1 MMATDVKLKQVR
13 LSVSNA
19 VHSLAVLV
27 ARDEGLFR
35 DQGLEVEVVR
45 TPGSAHV
52 DTDRQAVRDAIF
64 ERPLEALYHTGG
76 VDQFRLCE
84 WGVMKRAVDG
94 ELCGQRPAKIV
105 ALGAAMSKFAIV
117 TAPHSGIFEPEQLKD
132 TPVAVTVYNGS
143 HFTTLKMLEGFLR
156 KDDIQVTNAG
166 TMHQRLQALRRGEL
180 AAATFNEPWI
190 SVAQKQGFRI
200 IIESH
205 STRSEAAGDEMDGPT
220 LAALFR
226 AEAEAAARINAT
238 PARYAHYITEEA
250 RGLLEPH
257 ELQTWR
263 LLYAPPA
270 PYTRERFERTYQWML
285 GYPELVTPGATYESV
300 VDNRAWA

>member
-1 MMATDVKLKQVR
+1 MPTEVTLKKVR

-35 DQGLEVEVVR
+35 DQGLDVEIVR

-64 ERPLEALYHTGG
+64 ERPLEALYNAGG
-76 VDQFRLCE
+76 MDQFRLCE

-117 TAPHSGIFEPEQLKD
+117 ASPHSGIFEPEQLKD
-132 TPVAVTVYNGS
+132 TPVAVTIYNGS

-156 KDDIQVTNAG
+156 KDEIRVINAG
-166 TMHQRLQALRRGEL
+166 TMHQRLEALREGEL
-180 AAATFNEPWI
+180 TAATFNEPWI

-205 STRSEAAGDEMDGPT
+205 STRSEAAGDEMDGST
-220 LAALFR
+220 LAAMFR
-226 AEAEAAARINAT
+226 AEAEAANMINAN
-238 PARYAHYITEEA
+238 PGRYAHYITAEA

-300 VDNRAWA
+300 VDNRAWE

>member
-1 MMATDVKLKQVR
+1 MDVTLKKVR

-27 ARDEGLFR
+27 ARDEGLLR
-35 DQGLEVEVVR
+35 DQGLDVEVVR

-52 DTDRQAVRDAIF
+52 DTDRQAVRDTIF
-64 ERPLEALYHTGG
+64 ERPLEALYNAGG
-76 VDQFRLCE
+76 MDQFRLCE

-94 ELCGQRPAKIV
+94 ESCGQRPAKIV

-117 TAPHSGIFEPEQLKD
+117 TSPDGGIFEPEQLKD
-132 TPVAVTVYNGS
+132 MPVAVTIYNGS

-156 KDDIQVTNAG
+156 KDEIKITNAG
-166 TMHQRLQALRRGEL
+166 TMPHRLEALRQGEL

-220 LAALFR
+220 LAAMFR
-226 AEAEAAARINAT
+226 AEAEAARMINAN
-238 PARYAHYITEEA
+238 PARYAHYLMAEA

-285 GYPELVTPGATYESV
+285 GYPELITPGATYEAV
-300 VDNRAWA
+300 VDNRAWE

>member
-1 MMATDVKLKQVR
+1 MATDATLKQVR

-27 ARDEGLFR
+27 AHDEGLFR
-35 DQGLEVEVVR
+35 DQGLAVELVR

-52 DTDRQAVRDAIF
+52 DTGRQAVRDAIF
-64 ERPLEALYHTGG
+64 ERPLEALYNTGG
-76 VDQFRLCE
+76 MDQFRLCE

-132 TPVAVTVYNGS
+132 TPVAVTIYNGS

-156 KDDIQVTNAG
+156 KDDIKVTNAG
-166 TMHQRLQALRRGEL
+166 TMPQRLEALRRGEL

-200 IIESH
+200 IMESH
-205 STRSEAAGDEMDGPT
+205 STRSEAAGEEMDGPT
-220 LAALFR
+220 LAAMFR
-226 AEAEAAARINAT
+226 AEAAAAAMINAN

-257 ELQTWR
+257 ELQAWR

-285 GYPELVTPGATYESV
+285 GYPELVAPGATYESI
-300 VDNRAWA
+300 VDNRAWE

>member
-1 MMATDVKLKQVR
+1 MATDATLKQVR

-27 ARDEGLFR
+27 AHDEGLFR
-35 DQGLEVEVVR
+35 DQGLAVELVR

-52 DTDRQAVRDAIF
+52 DTGRQAVRDAIF
-64 ERPLEALYHTGG
+64 ERPLEALYNTGG
-76 VDQFRLCE
+76 MDQFRLCE

-117 TAPHSGIFEPEQLKD
+117 TAPHSGIFEPEQLQD
-132 TPVAVTVYNGS
+132 MPVAVTIYNGS

-156 KDDIQVTNAG
+156 KDDIKVTNAG
-166 TMHQRLQALRRGEL
+166 TMPQRLEALRRGEL

-200 IIESH
+200 IMESH
-205 STRSEAAGDEMDGPT
+205 STRSEAAGEEMDGPT
-220 LAALFR
+220 LAAMFR
-226 AEAEAAARINAT
+226 AEAAAAAMINAN

-257 ELQTWR
+257 ELQAWR

-285 GYPELVTPGATYESV
+285 GYPELVAPGATYESI
-300 VDNRAWA
+300 VDNRAWE